1 MEFPATLRKMPAF
14 YQERANYLLRADD
27 DFIKMNQLIGR
38 QVSIKF
44 LNQKFCVNCG
54 ETFKNLFRMGFC
66 RECFFSSAQAGESII
81 RPELSR
87 AHEGEEDR
95 DLAFEKS
102 YQLQP
107 HNVYLAN
114 SGGLKV
120 GVTRANNR
128 LTRWM
133 DQGASE
139 AIVLA
144 ETSNRYEAGMIEVA
158 LKEHLPDKTAWQK
171 MLRNEDPRLD
181 LVEEKK
187 KAAELLSDEW
197 RKFVTDDKEVQ
208 KLEYPVQHY
217 PVKVKAISLDKNPEI
232 SATLQGI
239 RGQYLIYEGGG
250 VINIRAH
257 SGYRVALSF

>member
-1 MEFPATLRKMPAF
+1 MEFPVTLRKMPVYYTDQAH
-14 YQERANYLLRADD
+14 YLLRADD

-44 LNQKFCVNCG
+44 LNQKFCSNCG
-54 ETFKNLFRMGFC
+54 ETFKTLFRMGFC
-66 RECFFSSAQAGESII
+66 RECFFTSARAGESII

-87 AHEGEEDR
+87 AHLGEEDR
-95 DLAFEKS
+95 DLTFEKS

-120 GVTRANNR
+120 GVTRADNCT
-128 LTRWM
+128 TRWL

-139 AIVLA
+139 AIVFA

-171 MLRNEDPRLD
+171 MLRNEDPQLD
-181 LVEEKK
+181 LQEEKK
-187 KAAELLSDEW
+187 KAAELLSEEW
-197 RKFVTDDKEVQ
+197 RKFVTEGNEVN
-208 KLEYPVQHY
+208 KLHYPVQHF
-217 PVKVKAISLDKNPEI
+217 PTKVKNINLDKNPEI

-257 SGYRVALSF
+257 SGFRVALSF